1 MKLGL
6 IAMSG
11 VRAHNPELTAFG
23 LTLPGFVERNKVIA
37 SLPSLGL
44 LTLAGLTPRD
54 VDVHYIELP
63 DINAVAGV
71 PGEFDAV
78 AISSFSAQI
87 GEVYELAD
95 RYRLLGTR
103 VILGGLHVSA
113 LPDEASLHADAVV
126 IGEGE
131 PVWPAVIAD
140 LLAPGAE
147 LKPVYDARSLDFPL
161 ARSPMP
167 RFDLLDIDHYN
178 RLTVQ
183 TQRGCPFRCE
193 FCAASM
199 RISPTYKTKPI
210 DRVLAEIHAI
220 KALWKRPFIEF
231 ADDNTF
237 VNKAHS
243 KELLRALAPLDIRW
257 FTETDLSVADDEE
270 LLDMLRDAGCA
281 EILIGFEGT
290 TFSGVDGVEQRAN
303 WKARRVDTY
312 FDAIRKIQDRGVR
325 VNACFIL
332 GLDGTGPESFDQIWQ
347 FVQAANPYD
356 VQITVQTAFPGTPLY
371 DRLKREGRIL
381 RNEAWELCTLFDVN
395 FRPAKMTVA
404 ELEAGLRTLAARI
417 YCEEFTEKRRA
428 DFRRNFIAHHRNHVP
443 QLRGEHVH

>member
-11 VRAHNPELTAFG
+11 VRAHNPELTALG

-44 LTLAGLTPRD
+44 LTLAGLTPAS
-54 VDVHYIELP
+54 VDVHYLEVP
-63 DINAVAGV
+63 DIKDIAGV
-71 PGEFDAV
+71 PGEFDVV

-87 GEVYELAD
+87 YEAYELAD

-113 LPDEASLHADAVV
+113 LPDEARAHADSVV

-131 PVWPAVIAD
+131 PVWPAILSD
-140 LLAPGAE
+140 LQPPGSG
-147 LKPVYDARSLDFPL
+147 LKPTYDARDLDYTF
-161 ARSPMP
+161 ANSPMP
-167 RFDLLDIDHYN
+167 RFDLLDIERYN

-193 FCAASM
+193 FCAASI
-199 RISPTYKTKPI
+199 RISPTYKIKPV
-210 DRVLAEIHAI
+210 DRVIAEIHAI

-243 KELLRALAPLDIRW
+243 KQLLRALAGEDVRW
-257 FTETDLSVADDEE
+257 FTETDLSVADDED

-281 EILIGFEGT
+281 EVLIGFEGT
-290 TFSGVDGVEQRAN
+290 TFSS
-303 WKARRVDTY
+303 ARRHR
-312 FDAIRKIQDRGVR
+312 AASQ
-325 VNACFIL
+325 L
-332 GLDGTGPESFDQIWQ
+332 ESQTSRSLPRSHPK
-347 FVQAANPYD
+347 NPGSRR
-356 VQITVQTAFPGTPLY
+356 ARE
-371 DRLKREGRIL
+371 RLFHPRPRRRRPRIL
-381 RNEAWELCTLFDVN
+381 RSDLGV
-395 FRPAKMTVA
+395 
-404 ELEAGLRTLAARI
+404 
-417 YCEEFTEKRRA
+417 RR
-428 DFRRNFIAHHRNHVP
+428 R
-443 QLRGEHVH
+443 